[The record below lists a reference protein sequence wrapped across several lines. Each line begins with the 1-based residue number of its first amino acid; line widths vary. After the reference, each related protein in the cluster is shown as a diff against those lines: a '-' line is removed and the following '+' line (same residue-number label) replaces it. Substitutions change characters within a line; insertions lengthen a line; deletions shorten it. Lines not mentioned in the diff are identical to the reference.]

1 MGIYIALDGDGV
13 GTQLSNLINTKA
25 NDDTIR
31 QYAHGVAEEMQI
43 FSKRAE
49 SFGAKTILCS
59 GDSVLI
65 SCEGSLVSKILQ
77 GLKKC
82 TFATYSA
89 GTGRS
94 IQEAALCLQY
104 AKLNGKNQ
112 TWHFQQHKPWRLRMR
127 IEGPLRVISKYAAGH
142 F

>member
-1 MGIYIALDGDGV
+1 MRIYIALDGDGV
-13 GTQLSNLINTKA
+13 GTQLSNLINAQA

-31 QYAHGVAEEMQI
+31 QYAHGVANEMLV
-43 FSKRAE
+43 FSQRAE
-49 SFGAKTILCS
+49 TLGAKTILCS
-59 GDSVLI
+59 GDSVLVA
-65 SCEGSLVSKILQ
+65 CDGAVVAEVLK

-94 IQEAALCLQY
+94 IKEAALSLQY

-112 TWHFQQHKPWRLRMR
+112 TWHFQRHKPFRLRMR
-127 IEGPLRVISKYAAGH
+127 IEGPLRVMSKYAAGH